1 MLSAVR
7 GIGGVIRDVYS
18 SAPPS
23 GEQLS
28 SPQTPTSKGVDISAP
43 TSAPASPTH
52 LVEHDL
58 ASMREEVIR
67 AKLALAVAASE
78 NEDLQIAYKRI
89 ERVACDLKL
98 RIATLMGELDD
109 KDGTIAGL
117 MDKVTKLQ
125 KQVQSTP
132 SKAGE
137 WVLNLSQRGK

>member
-1 MLSAVR
+1 
-7 GIGGVIRDVYS
+7 
-18 SAPPS
+18 
-23 GEQLS
+23 
-28 SPQTPTSKGVDISAP
+28 
-43 TSAPASPTH
+43 
-52 LVEHDL
+52 VEHDL